1 MLGASI
7 RRNSLILVMFA
18 VATAGLIALIFQ
30 STQARIADAQ
40 YRAAQRAL
48 LEIVPRER
56 HDNDMLAD
64 IIELDADQQRALG
77 LRTAGSIY
85 VARNQGEIVAFI
97 IPATAPD
104 GYSGD
109 IQLIVGVNLDGSI
122 AGVRVLNHK
131 ETPGLGDKLE
141 LARSNWILSFD
152 GKSLENPA
160 PAAWAVRKDG
170 GEFDQFTG
178 ATITP
183 RAVVG
188 RVKATLE
195 FLQNNREALVAAA
208 NQSEARAP

>member
-7 RRNSLILVMFA
+7 RRNSLILALFA
-18 VATAGLIALIFQ
+18 LATAGLIALIFQ

-64 IIELDADQQRALG
+64 TIELDVDQQRALG
-77 LRTAGSIY
+77 LRTAASIH
-85 VARNQGEIVAFI
+85 VARKNGEVVAFI
-97 IPATAPD
+97 VPATAPD

-109 IQLIVGVNLDGSI
+109 IQLIIGVNLDGSI
-122 AGVRVLNHK
+122 SGVRVLNHR

-141 LARSNWILSFD
+141 LSKAPWILSFD
-152 GKSLENPA
+152 GKSLGSPPA
-160 PAAWAVRKDG
+160 SAWAVKKDG

-195 FLQNNREALVAAA
+195 YLQNNRDTLLAAA
-208 NQSEARAP
+208 TQNEAPAP

>member
-7 RRNSLILVMFA
+7 GRNSLILALFA
-18 VATAGLIALIFQ
+18 LATAGLIALIFQ

-48 LEIVPRER
+48 LEIVPRDR

-64 IIELDADQQRALG
+64 SIPLNAEQQRALG
-77 LRTAGSIY
+77 LKGASSIH
-85 VARNQGEIVAFI
+85 VARKEGEIVAFI
-97 IPATAPD
+97 VPATAPD

-109 IQLIVGVNLDGSI
+109 IHLIIGINVDGSI
-122 AGVRVLNHK
+122 AGVRVLNHR

-141 LARSNWILSFD
+141 LSKAPWILSFD
-152 GKSLENPA
+152 GKSLGKPPA
-160 PAAWAVRKDG
+160 SAWAVKKDG

-195 FLQNNREALVAAA
+195 YLHDNREAFLAAA
-208 NQSEARAP
+208 TRNKVAPP